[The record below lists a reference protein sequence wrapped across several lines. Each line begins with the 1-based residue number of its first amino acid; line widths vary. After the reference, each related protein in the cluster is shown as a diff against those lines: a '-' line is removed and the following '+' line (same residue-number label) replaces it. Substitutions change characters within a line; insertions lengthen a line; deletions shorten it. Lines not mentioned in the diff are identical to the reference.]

1 MTVRDIFYLLA
12 PAEVER
18 ADGERERGTPDA
30 RLSPWSGRGRL
41 DGRPG
46 EEGAMIVFQDVH
58 DADRP
63 NDPSRI
69 QRALLKYEEE
79 ERKSERA
86 ALSGRQLIKCR
97 GIVLRR
103 RLS

>member
-1 MTVRDIFYLLA
+1 MTVRDIFYLPA
-12 PAEVER
+12 PAEL
-18 ADGERERGTPDA
+18 ERERGRPDA
-30 RLSPWSGRGRL
+30 RLSPWPGRGRL
-41 DGRPG
+41 DGRRPG
-46 EEGAMIVFQDVH
+46 GEGAMILLQDGH

-69 QRALLKYEEE
+69 QRALLKYEGE
-79 ERKSERA
+79 ERKGERA